1 MAVACCVCVSFFSD
15 IYIYI
20 DNKYIYLVNF
30 NISIF
35 KTLYTHL
42 LKKNIKKISLSF
54 FLKNSPYVL
63 VHLHSSRR
71 LKDFYRVDK
80 KNCVCSTL

>member
-15 IYIYI
+15 IYVYIY
-20 DNKYIYLVNF
+20 YLVNF
-30 NISIF
+30 NIIF